1 MPRLSI
7 IVPHLHD
14 DAGLELTLL
23 SVLENRTSEVEVLIA
38 HDGSYVDPYE
48 LSQDEAVLIESSK
61 GVSLSSQLNLTI
73 ASACSPYIQVL
84 MPGAVVERG
93 WFEEALDVMGNRS
106 ISAICQ
112 SIRCSDTNE
121 VLSGLSA
128 DSLPHRRVTGISSN
142 LASPLLFGGVFRKQ
156 IFNAVGG
163 WFEASSR
170 EIAEVELAL
179 AFSVLDLEI
188 GSTESAGIRAPK
200 RTVAGVESGYE
211 IGHACGQLA
220 CAYASIEQSGI
231 VIDSLARRL
240 GRLASGLMSPKT
252 VAERLGWVMGI
263 RNRAYVEIVRN
274 RLESAAQAMSKQPST
289 LPMPTTSQV
298 ERRRAA

>member
-112 SIRCSDTNE
+112 SIRCSDTN
-121 VLSGLSA
+121 
-128 DSLPHRRVTGISSN
+128 
-142 LASPLLFGGVFRKQ
+142 
-156 IFNAVGG
+156 
-163 WFEASSR
+163 
-170 EIAEVELAL
+170 
-179 AFSVLDLEI
+179 
-188 GSTESAGIRAPK
+188 
-200 RTVAGVESGYE
+200 
-211 IGHACGQLA
+211 
-220 CAYASIEQSGI
+220 
-231 VIDSLARRL
+231 
-240 GRLASGLMSPKT
+240 
-252 VAERLGWVMGI
+252 
-263 RNRAYVEIVRN
+263 
-274 RLESAAQAMSKQPST
+274 
-289 LPMPTTSQV
+289 
-298 ERRRAA
+298 